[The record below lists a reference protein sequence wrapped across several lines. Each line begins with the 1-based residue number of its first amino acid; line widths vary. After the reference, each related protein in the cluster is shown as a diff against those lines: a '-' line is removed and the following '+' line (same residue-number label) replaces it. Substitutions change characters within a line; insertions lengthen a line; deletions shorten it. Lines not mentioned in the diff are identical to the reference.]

1 MKQAVLGYEKQ
12 FFIDG
17 TQISG
22 VQSIDGSYAIQ
33 EKPINV
39 LGWGHVNHNF
49 NDLKFSFGFNLTSAK
64 YTNNT
69 KFNFYDIDYVTDL
82 NLIKY
87 GFFVKSSIKDCFE
100 ASFRLNVVSIGLVR
114 CLFVPR
120 QRSNQSM
127 FTCIHGTWE
136 PLGTVSTCIHGSP

>member
-22 VQSIDGSYAIQ
+22 VQSVEGSYAIQ

-49 NDLKFSFGFNLTSAK
+49 NDLHSTLTPEAFESNGEYVRNDAFVLTEDGFRVTTNESCLDRRPTSTPKSLAVVNSPLEGSFSINSVLVSEDFMLNYTGDTSF
-64 YTNNT
+64 T
-69 KFNFYDIDYVTDL
+69 
-82 NLIKY
+82 
-87 GFFVKSSIKDCFE
+87 GSI
-100 ASFRLNVVSIGLVR
+100 
-114 CLFVPR
+114 
-120 QRSNQSM
+120 
-127 FTCIHGTWE
+127 H
-136 PLGTVSTCIHGSP
+136 HGSKYF